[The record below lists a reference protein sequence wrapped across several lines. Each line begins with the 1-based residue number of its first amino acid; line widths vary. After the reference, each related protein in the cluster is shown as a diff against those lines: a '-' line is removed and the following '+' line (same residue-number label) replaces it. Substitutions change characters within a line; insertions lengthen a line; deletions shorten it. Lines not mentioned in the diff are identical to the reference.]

1 MNAFL
6 LAYIYVRIFRLI
18 LRNVRLLF
26 RKIMSVV
33 TILLAS
39 RVQNTKTQKGIAGV
53 QFEFFDF
60 SGSSLERGRVVSPP
74 GRLKYLPGRRYHHV
88 VHVATPVRFLG
99 DGNSREFDVQL
110 RRGRT

>member
-6 LAYIYVRIFRLI
+6 LAYLCPYFSTYSAKCKASIQENYVGSYDTLG
-18 LRNVRLLF
+18 
-26 RKIMSVV
+26 KSG
-33 TILLAS
+33 TKH
-39 RVQNTKTQKGIAGV
+39 KTQKGIARA